1 MPSSSRLRR
10 GSSRLLPRD
19 LALIALFAA
28 LIVVLGLPGS
38 IPVPGIPIPIVL
50 QNLGIFLVGS
60 ILGPRR
66 AVLSVLVFLAL
77 AAIGLPVLSGG
88 YGGIG
93 VFASASLGYFIGWVL
108 AAVAI
113 GWLARLGTRR
123 RLGWLLLANVVG
135 GVLLVDLVGATVS
148 VAFTGIPLGATYLAS
163 LVFVPGDLAKAVIAA
178 LIAVAI
184 ERAYPVPPAGLRR
197 GEVQRAAGPGTE
209 SEPVAVSAED

>member
-1 MPSSSRLRR
+1 MTR
-10 GSSRLLPRD
+10 RLLPRD

-38 IPVPGIPIPIVL
+38 IPVPGMPVPIIL
-50 QNLGIFLVGS
+50 QNLGIFLAAS

-93 VFASASLGYFIGWVL
+93 VFATSSLGYFIGWVL
-108 AAVAI
+108 AAAVI
-113 GWLARLGTRR
+113 GWIAKLGGTRAR
-123 RLGWLLLANVVG
+123 GWWLLGANIVG
-135 GVLLVDLVGATVS
+135 GALLVDFVGATIS
-148 VAFTGIPLGATYLAS
+148 VLFTGIPLGTTYIGS
-163 LVFVPGDLAKAVIAA
+163 LIFLPGDFAKAIIAT

-184 ERAYPVPPAGLRR
+184 GRAYPVPAAGLRR
-197 GEVQRAAGPGTE
+197 GEN
-209 SEPVAVSAED
+209 PVAVTRESEAASSK